1 MAAEHG
7 GQQHDGANSSSM
19 RESNEPV
26 IKSTDMPEQMQQ
38 HAVQAALKAQ
48 AQAKEEGADT
58 RAHTHT
64 DRQSRP
70 AIATTST
77 MDGNRRGH
85 CVTTPSGAHA
95 QSGGRR
101 APQSAWSLCPV
112 AAVESRRGKFADSS
126 PVADRTTCATA
137 R

>member
-1 MAAEHG
+1 MPSSVAMDHPPPLGRRSSFQAHQDAMAAEHG

-77 MDGNRRGH
+77 MDATVLLAMWRPLGG
-85 CVTTPSGAHA
+85 SHA
-95 QSGGRR
+95 QSD
-101 APQSAWSLCPV
+101 L
-112 AAVESRRGKFADSS
+112 
-126 PVADRTTCATA
+126 
-137 R
+137 